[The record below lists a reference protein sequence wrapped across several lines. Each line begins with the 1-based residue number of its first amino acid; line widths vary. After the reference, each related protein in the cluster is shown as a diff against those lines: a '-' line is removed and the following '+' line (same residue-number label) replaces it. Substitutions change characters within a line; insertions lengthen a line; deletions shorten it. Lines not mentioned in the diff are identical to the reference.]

1 VKEIVPSALTL
12 LTADLSLAPR
22 TPPGALDTARRAV
35 AMAEI
40 TGQKTDFLTRPSP
53 VETSAP
59 SAATLRALS
68 SLVIQLGPAQ
78 PEPTRVVRREF
89 GTRVSSDPRVGPTP
103 GAGQAPTTS
112 LGPFLDAFHRPVW
125 IDVFTLPKMIGVQR
139 AGDSQPFL
147 YVFSAPPTGN
157 GDKLTLGPGSVWIT
171 AQQLAPGVPASSF
184 VGLRIKSGTV
194 SFGATN
200 PLGSTPIIVP
210 AASTL
215 TLTLT
220 LDPATP
226 LSGSGPGADARTAQ
240 VVTPAQVTFRFTAA
254 GGGLSTAGNATL
266 TAFGTTLKLVRQP
279 AAAHYDPLFGRVD
292 FPFAH
297 DLADFAMASSQ
308 STLVTLAGTAPIFG
322 AAWSLAVT
330 ITTPDSLAAAG
341 GAGGLAVGLQ
351 PGVTVQWTGRD
362 APADCGLS
370 VLVAEP
376 EFLAIGGLG
385 ASAAN
390 VPQVVP
396 LWNES
401 TLVLRTPGSFPFRFV
416 SQASGQEVWA
426 FIPSVTSTLDQP
438 RTVNNAR
445 VRLAGPALV
454 ILIEEAASTLLIVEA
469 AAPPHAASSIQSYAI
484 KNLLLKASNPLTLL
498 VVATLS
504 GDTAAAGIAVLQF
517 NLRLLLPILP
527 DPYATNLAFD
537 PHRAID
543 TGVVGTL
550 TMVLRWQDANLVTLD
565 LLLPAG
571 AESGISTLPPQPA
584 PQPPSGELSQSLA
597 QDADNLSRIKA
608 QFDSV
613 VGGGGAGPT
622 LLDLSTNVSQFGVS
636 FGVGTARE
644 PIAVSPVNLS
654 IADLFLQAPGLDL
667 RVVTLPA
674 VQWEPVLTP
683 DQSTPFPSPLSYA
696 NSGATTEFAA
706 KTVTLVPIAPRQAI
720 DALLA
725 AYHAVPSSEVVA
737 RFTLPFGIAA
747 VARLIRSKS
756 VVIPSPS
763 LEIVQPGFTSASLKG
778 GDQISMRAA
787 RPLTVLIDGESPS
800 FAGAAVQLHNARA
813 AGTPTA
819 TTVLTPIDDTFNN
832 NFSPSAT
839 SPRVPVTRI
848 DISGFGESLFSDWRN
863 PTDAA
868 AIISKARFD
877 VVVGR
882 TAREVVQARSV
893 LYPYAV
899 RVVRTITIERQNGAA
914 VVRHDSGWQAVT
926 DGVYSYPDPALI
938 THPGVVRGVVAVS
951 NIRDTGQRHTTPDGS
966 ELMAVRFDC
975 AVNMENVVAGAG
987 PNGVPAR
994 DQLGYVQL
1002 TVAPGQK
1009 QLAPDQYAE
1018 LIAAVGGLGGLIDC
1032 TIDIGG
1038 TGQRMRVARVGVADS
1053 PGMGGPEFVM
1063 AAWGSPVLPGGGQW
1077 SFLRQAAGDL
1087 APQAVDRDQG
1097 VPMVRAGPAPASPP
1111 TSSPYRFADPADLL
1125 QPDNPAA
1132 DYGVLQATGT
1142 QRLLFPRPKLEAT
1155 GAKAVTST
1163 RAPVLADP
1171 FALGTATG
1179 PFPRIDACIPFP
1191 DANYALAIGAGGNFV
1206 LQRPTPSFTTPVLKR
1221 VLRESKALRTI
1232 AYTADENNTPSVV
1245 TVAVDTAA
1253 VPPWS
1258 VNITNLS
1265 LASESGSHGEVARV
1279 VGTIDSNSKAPT
1291 QLANAR
1297 FVFGPALQPVAALVA
1312 FLEHFGPLPP
1322 PTIAMTN
1329 EFSVQTGLKADLTKL
1344 DGYIP
1349 PPIRKILDNFI
1360 VDLDLKILAKITET
1374 KSSFVTQFE
1383 LTVKF
1388 PTPFTVV
1395 AADGSFSGIVGIA
1408 LAKVQVQLVDDVTA
1422 VTLQIGG
1429 GIGVA
1434 FTIVTFKAIAYYAS
1448 TIFLIVGDTVF
1459 GVGASSLLKG
1469 SIDLKIVEVDVSIEA
1484 KVVLLNISCNVS
1496 DSAIWGVAQVT
1507 IAVEISLFFGF
1518 DIEFD
1523 VQAEWTNNFNGGSC
1537 ALPDVV

>member
-1 VKEIVPSALTL
+1 
-12 LTADLSLAPR
+12 
-22 TPPGALDTARRAV
+22 
-35 AMAEI
+35 
-40 TGQKTDFLTRPSP
+40 
-53 VETSAP
+53 
-59 SAATLRALS
+59 
-68 SLVIQLGPAQ
+68 
-78 PEPTRVVRREF
+78 
-89 GTRVSSDPRVGPTP
+89 
-103 GAGQAPTTS
+103 
-112 LGPFLDAFHRPVW
+112 VW
-125 IDVFTLPKMIGVQR
+125 IDVFTLPRMIGVQR

-147 YVFSAPPTGN
+147 YVFIAPPTGN
-157 GDKLTLGPGSVWIT
+157 GDKLTLGPGSVWIP
-171 AQQLAPGVPASSF
+171 AAQLAPGVPASSF

-194 SFGATN
+194 SFGATT
-200 PLGSTPIIVP
+200 PLGSAPIIVP

-215 TLTLT
+215 TLTLA
-220 LDPATP
+220 LDPAASA
-226 LSGSGPGADARTAQ
+226 SGSGPGSDARAAQ
-240 VVTPAQVTFRFTAA
+240 VITPTRVTFRFTAA
-254 GGGLSTAGNATL
+254 GASLSAAGNATL

-279 AAAHYDPLFGRVD
+279 TAAHYDPLFGRVD

-297 DLADFAMASSQ
+297 DLADFAVASSQ
-308 STLVTLAGTAPIFG
+308 STLATFAGMAPIFG
-322 AAWSLAVT
+322 AAWSLPVT
-330 ITTPDSLAAAG
+330 ITTPDSLAAAT
-341 GAGGLAVGLQ
+341 GAGGLAVGLR

-370 VLVAEP
+370 VLVVEP
-376 EFLAIGGLG
+376 GFLAIGGLE

-390 VPQVVP
+390 VPQVES
-396 LWNES
+396 LWNDS
-401 TLVLRTPGSFPFRFV
+401 ALLFRTPGSFPYRFV
-416 SQASGQEVWA
+416 SQASGQEAWA
-426 FIPSVTSTLDQP
+426 FIPSITATLNQP
-438 RTVNNAR
+438 RTVNNTR

-454 ILIEEAASTLLIVEA
+454 ILIQEPADTLLIVEA
-469 AAPPHAASSIQSYAI
+469 AAPPLAAGSIESYAI
-484 KNLLLKASNPLTLL
+484 KNLLLKASDPLTLL

-504 GDTAAAGIAVLQF
+504 GNTAAAGIAALQF

-527 DPYATNLAFD
+527 DPYVTNLAFD
-537 PHRAID
+537 PYRAID
-543 TGVVGTL
+543 TGVVGML
-550 TMVLRWQDANLVTLD
+550 TMVLRWQDADLVTLD

-571 AESGISTLPPQPA
+571 AERGISSLPPRTVPRL
-584 PQPPSGELSQSLA
+584 PSGEVSQSLA
-597 QDADNLSRIKA
+597 QDVDMLSRIKA

-613 VGGGGAGPT
+613 VNGGAGPT

-636 FGVGTARE
+636 FGVGTDRE
-644 PIAVSPVNLS
+644 PVAVSSVNLS

-683 DQSTPFPSPLSYA
+683 DQRTPFPSPLSYA
-696 NSGATTEFAA
+696 NSGATTELAA

-725 AYHAVPSSEVVA
+725 AYHRIPPSEVIA

-747 VARLIRSKS
+747 VARLTRSKS

-763 LEIVQPGFTSASLKG
+763 LEIVKPGFAAASLMG

-787 RPLTVLIDGESPS
+787 RPLPVLVDGESPS
-800 FAGAAVQLHNARA
+800 LPGAAVQLHNARA
-813 AGTPTA
+813 AGIPTS

-832 NFSPSAT
+832 NFSPTAT
-839 SPRVPVTRI
+839 RPRVPVTRI

-868 AIISKARFD
+868 AVISKARFD
-877 VVVGR
+877 VFVGR
-882 TAREVVQARSV
+882 TSREVVQARSV

-987 PNGVPAR
+987 SDGVPAR

-1018 LIAAVGGLGGLIDC
+1018 LIAAVGGLGGPIDC

-1038 TGQRMRVARVGVADS
+1038 TGQRMRVTRVGVADS

-1077 SFLRQAAGDL
+1077 SFLRQAAGDQ

-1097 VPMVRAGPAPASPP
+1097 VPLVRAGPAPTAPP

-1132 DYGVLQATGT
+1132 DYGLLQATGT
-1142 QRLLFPRPKLEAT
+1142 QRLFFPRPKLEAT

-1179 PFPRIDACIPFP
+1179 QFPRIDACIPFP
-1191 DANYALAIGAGGNFV
+1191 DASYSLAIGAGGNFV

-1221 VLRESKALRTI
+1221 VLRESSTLRTI

-1291 QLANAR
+1291 QLTNAR

-1349 PPIRKILDNFI
+1349 PPIKKILDNFI

-1374 KSSFVTQFE
+1374 TSSFITEFE

-1395 AADGSFSGIVGIA
+1395 APDGSFSGIVGIA
-1408 LAKVQVQLVDDVTA
+1408 LAKAQVQLDDDVSA

-1434 FTIVTFKAIAYYAS
+1434 FTIVTFKVTAYYAS
-1448 TIFLIVGDTVF
+1448 TIFLIEGDTVF

-1469 SIDLKIVEVDVSIEA
+1469 SIDLAIVEVDISIEA

-1523 VQAEWTNNFNGGSC
+1523 VQAEWTNNFNGGPC